1 MRKLEKL
8 PHADPGRSHLG
19 MIRSH
24 KADKRVHE
32 QPLRMQR
39 RPLEIGK
46 EADGEIAAAFL
57 KGILKILGRK

>member
-1 MRKLEKL
+1 
-8 PHADPGRSHLG
+8 